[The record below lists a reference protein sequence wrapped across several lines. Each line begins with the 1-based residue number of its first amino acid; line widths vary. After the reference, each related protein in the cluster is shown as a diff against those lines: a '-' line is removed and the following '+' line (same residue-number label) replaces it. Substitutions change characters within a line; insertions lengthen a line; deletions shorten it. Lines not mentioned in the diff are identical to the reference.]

1 VIAAM
6 PEATPSAGDA
16 AFQFGHALFQHV
28 GGRVHDARVD
38 VAGDL
43 EVEQVGA
50 VPRVVEGV
58 GCGLVD
64 RHRDGLGGR
73 VGTVAAMHGDGFDFH
88 DRASSGR

>member
-1 VIAAM
+1 M
-6 PEATPSAGDA
+6 PEATPKRGDA
-16 AFQFGHALFQHV
+16 AFQFRHALFQHV
-28 GGRVHDARVD
+28 GGRVHDPRVD

-50 VPRVVEGV
+50 VLGVVEGV